1 MEIHEGSLLLGV
13 LIGAAVGCLLT
24 FVLGVLAETWEDRQ
38 WTATPPVSCPAPW
51 LSTSVDGKHWTD
63 PVPYADGGLTRE
75 ERKAEEVLERA
86 RLAAGRATL

>member
-13 LIGAAVGCLLT
+13 LIGAAVGCFLT
-24 FVLGVLAETWEDRQ
+24 FVLGVLAEKWEERQ

-51 LSTSVDGKHWTD
+51 LSTSTD
-63 PVPYADGGLTRE
+63 RTSWSDPQLILTSG
-75 ERKAEEVLERA
+75 ERRAQETLERA

>member
-24 FVLGVLAETWEDRQ
+24 FVLGVLAEQWGEGQ

-51 LSTSVDGKHWTD
+51 LSTSTE
-63 PVPYADGGLTRE
+63 PVPYADWKLTTE
-75 ERKAEEVLERA
+75 ERKAQEVLERA
-86 RLAAGRATL
+86 RLAVGRATL